1 MSENPSNEL
10 AVTTSEDFSEMKGK
24 YLTFWTDGQLFAIPI
39 SDVVQIIQIQS
50 ITLVPEF
57 PPYAKGIIN
66 LRGSVIPVIDVRLRF
81 GKEEIPYDDHN
92 CIIVTSIYNR
102 LVGFIVEKIE
112 EVTPIPNE
120 EISPPP
126 KMSHDFTTTFLTGI
140 GKHETKV
147 ILLLDT
153 QKILSLEQM
162 NMLGGSF

>member
-1 MSENPSNEL
+1 MMSENTSNEL
-10 AVTTSEDFSEMKGK
+10 AVTASEDFSEMKGK

-39 SDVVQIIQIQS
+39 SDVVQIVQIQS

-66 LRGSVIPVIDVRLRF
+66 LRGSVIPIIDV
-81 GKEEIPYDDHN
+81 PYNDHN
-92 CIIVTSIYNR
+92 CIIITSIYNR
-102 LVGFIVEKIE
+102 LVGFVVEKIE

-126 KMSHDFTTTFLTGI
+126 QMSHDFTTTFLTGI
-140 GKHETKV
+140 GKHDKKV